1 MNIILHTQ
9 NAIYEALTKINY
21 LTENHIKIYNSIPNF
36 ATLPYIKLQSIKS
49 IDEHITQ
56 YKLLY
61 CDNNKNNLMC
71 NNALSTIK
79 TMLPKL
85 ISETNILNISLKINN
100 IQYEIYEN
108 IESEGWN
115 GDFILEIES
124 VTTF

>member
-1 MNIILHTQ
+1 
-9 NAIYEALTKINY
+9 
-21 LTENHIKIYNSIPNF
+21 
-36 ATLPYIKLQSIKS
+36 
-49 IDEHITQ
+49 
-56 YKLLY
+56 
-61 CDNNKNNLMC
+61 MC